1 VAPSRSLQ
9 RVLLRRFGVALALSL
24 VLVIVGIAG
33 VNRFF
38 DYKVDQI
45 PRVSVKTAENTD
57 PGEPANFLLIGSD
70 SRALVQT
77 PEERE
82 AFGTEGGQRSDTLMV
97 IHVDPAEKTG
107 FLVSF
112 PRDLQVDIPGAGP
125 SKINAAFNTGPQR
138 VVDTL
143 AQNFDIPIH
152 HYIEVDFQS
161 FKEIVDAMGG
171 VPVYLRAP
179 ARDLTSGF
187 EPFGELGGPSGI
199 PFGFQPAC
207 YVLDGSNALN
217 YVRSRN
223 LEEHIDG
230 EWRTDPRGDLA
241 RIERQQ
247 AFMRR
252 LATEAF
258 RRSVNSPRTALD
270 IADSTIPK
278 LKADENLNSDDV
290 KKLIRS
296 FRRVNPND
304 PTSLEMVTFPTV
316 PGPRNSSLG
325 SILQA
330 KEPDAEAVLA
340 RLRQFGPTPE
350 PQQGPR
356 PPEIR
361 VSVFNGS
368 GQSGLAAKTQG
379 EMINEG
385 FVTVGVGNKPSVRG
399 TEVRYRPGSKDKA
412 TVVQSYLGGVGK
424 LIEDDAVTEADV
436 DLVLGKDFRAVTA
449 PAGAAPAP
457 APASSGPAP
466 PPPSAPATTAGGNG
480 DPGGLPVDP
489 NQC

>member
-1 VAPSRSLQ
+1 VEPSRPLQ
-9 RVLLRRFGVALALSL
+9 RVLFRRFGVALALSL
-24 VLVIVGIAG
+24 ILVIVGIAG
-33 VNRFF
+33 VNMFI

-45 PRVSVKTAENTD
+45 PRVRVKTAENTD

-70 SRALVQT
+70 TRALVQT

-112 PRDLQVDIPGAGP
+112 PRDLQVDIPGVGP
-125 SKINAAFNTGPQR
+125 SKINAAFNAGPQR

-143 AQNFDIPIH
+143 AQNFDLPIH

-187 EPFGELGGPSGI
+187 EPFGELGGPEGI
-199 PFGFQPAC
+199 PFAFTAGC

-230 EWRTDPRGDLA
+230 EWRTDPRGDFA

-278 LKADENLNSDDV
+278 LKADESLNSDDV

-316 PGPRNSSLG
+316 PGPRSSLG

-330 KEPDAEAVLA
+330 KQPDAEAVLA
-340 RLRQFGPTPE
+340 RLRQFGPAPDQ
-350 PQQGPR
+350 QQGPR
-356 PPEIR
+356 PTEIR

-379 EMINEG
+379 ELINEG
-385 FVTVGVGNKPSVRG
+385 FATTGVGNKPSVRR
-399 TEVRYRPGSKDKA
+399 TEVRYRPGAKDKA

-457 APASSGPAP
+457 APAGSGPAAP
-466 PPPSAPATTAGGNG
+466 APSAPATTAGGNG
-480 DPGGLPVDP
+480 DPGGAPVDP